1 MQKIQKLT
9 NWKIISLPA
18 AYLEMENNDYKKVWG
33 GPKEFLSLIRGAA
46 LICTDSFH
54 GTMFSINFQ
63 RNFFSFCKSSDSD
76 QSRC

>member
-1 MQKIQKLT
+1 M
-9 NWKIISLPA
+9 II
-18 AYLEMENNDYKKVWG
+18 KKVWG

-63 RNFFSFCKSSDSD
+63 RNFFSFVKAVIQRNHLKIPDYIVL
-76 QSRC
+76 

>member
-1 MQKIQKLT
+1 
-9 NWKIISLPA
+9 
-18 AYLEMENNDYKKVWG
+18 MENNDYKKVWG

-63 RNFFSFCKSSDSD
+63 RNFFSFL
-76 QSRC
+76 